1 VNKLKY
7 KDFFKSS
14 FFLAGILY
22 LLVVAFWFSRGDVWT
37 TADYQVLDLFQGQ
50 AIKSGVSSS
59 VSPKIAAI
67 VETDETKKYFKQS
80 VLDRKT
86 YATVNN
92 FLAQLKPKAVI
103 YDFIFRFEEGTDSNS
118 KFKKSLDG
126 LQKVYLPLG
135 LNIHDENQYTPQ
147 EEKWN
152 SRQLLPFM
160 GTPIQK
166 GKSAPIFAYPSL
178 MPFQDFIKDDATVG
192 HINVQSDS
200 DGVFRHYPLL
210 LKLELGYLPGLSF
223 SAFLDN
229 INVSIDEIIVEW
241 GKEITIPAKAKNK
254 LEKDLVIPINKQG
267 QVYIPYSRFWKGKE
281 NSFKL
286 MSLESFIEYAEDP
299 AYIGTLREQF
309 EDTFVFISDVSQG
322 GKDIRRNSL
331 GDSVPL
337 VLLHEAFLNG
347 LLTDSLYRNWSL
359 AEALIL
365 LFFIVVIFAYFA
377 NSKSITNLYICG
389 SLAIVGLVALT
400 WFQFIDFRL
409 FPLVSILGSVL
420 FMFSGVVFGV
430 FQKKYSIEK

>member
-7 KDFFKSS
+7 KELSKSS

-22 LLVVAFWFSRGDVWT
+22 LFVAVFWLSRGNIWT

-50 AIKSGVSSS
+50 AIKNSLSSR

-80 VLDRKT
+80 GLDRKT
-86 YATVNN
+86 YAKVNS
-92 FLAQLKPKAVI
+92 FLTKLKPKGVI
-103 YDFIFRFEEGTDSNS
+103 YDFIFRFEDGTDSNS
-118 KFKKSLDG
+118 KFKKSLRD
-126 LQKVYLPLG
+126 LKRVYLPLG
-135 LNIHDENQYTPQ
+135 LNIHDESQYTPQ

-178 MPFQDFIKDDATVG
+178 MPFQDFIKDDVTVG
-192 HINVQSDS
+192 HINVQSDP

-210 LKLELGYLPGLSF
+210 LKLELGYLPALSF

-229 INVSIDEIIVEW
+229 INVSIEEIIVEW

-267 QVYIPYSRFWKGKE
+267 QVYIPYSRFWEEKE

-299 AYIGTLREQF
+299 AYIGKLREQF
-309 EDTFVFISDVSQG
+309 ESTFIFISDVSQG
-322 GKDIRRNSL
+322 GKDILRTSL
-331 GDSVPL
+331 EDSVPL
-337 VLLHEAFLNG
+337 VLLHEAFLNS
-347 LLTDSLYRNWSL
+347 LLTDSFYRNWSL
-359 AEALIL
+359 FEALIL
-365 LFFIVVIFAYFA
+365 LFFIGVIFAYFA
-377 NSKSITNLYICG
+377 SKSTKYLYVCG
-389 SLAIVGLVALT
+389 LLSVVGLVALT
-400 WFQFIDFRL
+400 WYQFIDFRL
-409 FPLVSILGSVL
+409 FPLVSTLGSVL
-420 FMFSGVVFGV
+420 FIFSGMVFGV
-430 FQKKYSIEK
+430 FQKND